1 MDDKHNQNYSFSFIS
16 PGYVIQSG
24 TEIQQSSNL
33 FVPGTDEPTILNIPF
48 ESVSDDVSA
57 NVNWGVYTAGLKYN
71 TSYAE
76 FKPHD
81 LSMTMIVPDRD
92 FRNRLIESVLYEIT
106 HVKVSIPVNDK
117 RLTYCSRAELSSV
130 DFKDNP
136 YINGIEISTKF
147 TITTPFVSRIF
158 VNNLGDPDEPTQ
170 YGTLVD
176 QYNDDNSVS
185 LSVDISKSEASILQH
200 TSMGSSLT
208 VNSPTEQAFI
218 TSLFNHIVYG
228 NDNDTSIGVLDND
241 TPIGVLDNGLLYTDN
256 SSTGA
261 MYNGLRYD
269 IWNLGS
275 PSFKQYES
283 LRDPNKILGLVSVLT
298 IL

>member
-1 MDDKHNQNYSFSFIS
+1 MDDKHNQNYSFSLIA
-16 PGYVIQSG
+16 PGYVIKSG
-24 TEIQQSSNL
+24 TEIQQSSNI
-33 FVPGTDEPTILNIPF
+33 FVPGTDEPTVLSIPF

-57 NVNWGVYTAGLKYN
+57 TVNWGAYTAGLKYN

-81 LSMTMIVPDRD
+81 LSITMVVPDRD
-92 FRNRLIESVLYEIT
+92 WRNRLIESVLYEIT
-106 HVKVSIPVNDK
+106 HVKVTIPVKNK
-117 RLTYCSRAELSSV
+117 HLIYCAKAELSSV

-147 TITTPFVSRIF
+147 TIMTPFVSRIF
-158 VNNLGDPDEPTQ
+158 ANELSAPDEPVT

-176 QYNDDNSVS
+176 YLDDNSVS
-185 LSVDISKSEASILQH
+185 LSVDISKSETSILQH

-208 VNSPTEQAFI
+208 VNSPTEQAFV

-228 NDNDTSIGVLDND
+228 HAEYDDTS
-241 TPIGVLDNGLLYTDN
+241 IGVLDNGLLYN
-256 SSTGA
+256 INNLTGLSDD
-261 MYNGLRYD
+261 GFRYD
-269 IWNLGS
+269 VWNLGS
-275 PSFKQYES
+275 PSFKQYKS

-298 IL
+298 II

>member
-16 PGYVIQSG
+16 PGYVIKSG
-24 TEIQQSSNL
+24 TEIQQNSNI
-33 FVPGTDEPTILNIPF
+33 FVPGTEEPTILNIPF
-48 ESVSDDVSA
+48 ESVSDDVST

-81 LSMTMIVPDRD
+81 LSITMIVPDRD
-92 FRNRLIESVLYEIT
+92 WRNRLIESVLYEIT
-106 HVKVSIPVNDK
+106 HVKVTIPVK
-117 RLTYCSRAELSSV
+117 SKELVYCAKAELSAV

-136 YINGIEISTKF
+136 YINGIEINTKF
-147 TITTPFVSRIF
+147 TIMTPFVSRLF
-158 VNNLGDPDEPTQ
+158 ANELGDPDEPVQ

-176 QYNDDNSVS
+176 YDDDNSVS
-185 LSVDISKSEASILQH
+185 LPIDISKSEVSILQQ

-208 VNSPTEQAFI
+208 VNSPTEQSFI

-228 NDNDTSIGVLDND
+228 NVEYDDTSIG
-241 TPIGVLDNGLLYTDN
+241 ILDNGLLYTDN
-256 SSTGA
+256 SSTGG
-261 MYNGLRYD
+261 MYNGLRYVV
-269 IWNLGS
+269 WNLGS
-275 PSFKQYES
+275 PSLKQYES

>member
-1 MDDKHNQNYSFSFIS
+1 MDDEHNQNYSFSLIA

-33 FVPGTDEPTILNIPF
+33 FVPGTEEPTVLNIPF
-48 ESVSDDVSA
+48 ESVSDDVSTT
-57 NVNWGVYTAGLKYN
+57 VNWGVYTAGLKYN

-81 LSMTMIVPDRD
+81 LSITMIVPDRNW
-92 FRNRLIESVLYEIT
+92 RNRLIESVLYEIT
-106 HVKVSIPVNDK
+106 HVKVTIPVK
-117 RLTYCSRAELSSV
+117 HKQLTYCAKVELSSV

-136 YINGIEISTKF
+136 YINGIEINTKF
-147 TITTPFVSRIF
+147 TIMTPFVSRIF
-158 VNNLGDPDEPTQ
+158 ANELSAPDEPTQ
-170 YGTLVD
+170 YGTLVN
-176 QYNDDNSVS
+176 YYDDNSVS
-185 LSVDISKSEASILQH
+185 LPVDISKSEASILQH

-218 TSLFNHIVYG
+218 TSFFNHIVY
-228 NDNDTSIGVLDND
+228 DHAEYDDTS
-241 TPIGVLDNGLLYTDN
+241 IGVLDNGLLYTDN
-256 SSTGA
+256 GSTGV
-261 MYNGLRYD
+261 MYNGLYYD
-269 IWNLGS
+269 IWNIGS

-283 LRDPNKILGLVSVLT
+283 LRDPNKILGLISVLT

>member
-1 MDDKHNQNYSFSFIS
+1 MDDKHNQNYSFSLIA

-33 FVPGTDEPTILNIPF
+33 FIPGTEEPTVLSIPF
-48 ESVSDDVSA
+48 ESVSDDVST

-81 LSMTMIVPDRD
+81 LSITMVVPDRD
-92 FRNRLIESVLYEIT
+92 WRNRLIESVLYEIT
-106 HVKVSIPVNDK
+106 HVKVTIPVNNK
-117 RLTYCSRAELSSV
+117 HLVYCTKAELSSV

-158 VNNLGDPDEPTQ
+158 ANELSAPDEPVT
-170 YGTLVD
+170 YGTLV
-176 QYNDDNSVS
+176 NFLDDNSVS
-185 LSVDISKSEASILQH
+185 LPIDISKSETSILQH

-208 VNSPTEQAFI
+208 VNSPTEQAFV

-228 NDNDTSIGVLDND
+228 RAEYDDNS
-241 TPIGVLDNGLLYTDN
+241 IGVLDNGLLYTDN

-261 MYNGLRYD
+261 MPNGLRYD
-269 IWNLGS
+269 IWNIGS

-283 LRDPNKILGLVSVLT
+283 LRGPNKILGLISVLT

>member
-1 MDDKHNQNYSFSFIS
+1 MDDKHNQNYSFSLIA

-24 TEIQQSSNL
+24 TEIQKSSNL
-33 FVPGTDEPTILNIPF
+33 FVPGTDEPTVLSVPF

-81 LSMTMIVPDRD
+81 LSITMVVPDRD
-92 FRNRLIESVLYEIT
+92 WRNRLIESVLYEIT
-106 HVKVSIPVNDK
+106 HVKVTVPVKNK
-117 RLTYCSRAELSSV
+117 HLVYCAKTELSSV

-136 YINGIEISTKF
+136 YINGIEINTKF
-147 TITTPFVSRIF
+147 TIMTPFVSRIF
-158 VNNLGDPDEPTQ
+158 TNELGDPDEPIK

-176 QYNDDNSVS
+176 YGDDNSVS
-185 LSVDISKSEASILQH
+185 LPIDISKSETSILQH

-228 NDNDTSIGVLDND
+228 HAEYNDTSIGVLDN
-241 TPIGVLDNGLLYTDN
+241 GLLYNYPVIDN
-256 SSTGA
+256 GF
-261 MYNGLRYD
+261 YYRV
-269 IWNLGS
+269 WNLGS
-275 PSFKQYES
+275 PSLKQYKS

>member
-1 MDDKHNQNYSFSFIS
+1 MDDKHNQNYSFSLIA

-24 TEIQQSSNL
+24 TEIQKSSNL
-33 FVPGTDEPTILNIPF
+33 FVPGTDEPTVLSVPF

-81 LSMTMIVPDRD
+81 LSITMIVPDRD
-92 FRNRLIESVLYEIT
+92 WRNRLIESVLYEIT
-106 HVKVSIPVNDK
+106 HVKVTIPVK
-117 RLTYCSRAELSSV
+117 SKHLTYCAKAELSSV

-136 YINGIEISTKF
+136 YVNGIEINTKF
-147 TITTPFVSRIF
+147 TITTPFVSRLF
-158 VNNLGDPDEPTQ
+158 ANELGDPDEPIK

-176 QYNDDNSVS
+176 YGDDNSVS
-185 LSVDISKSEASILQH
+185 LPIDISKSETSILQH

-228 NDNDTSIGVLDND
+228 HAEYNDTSIGVLDN
-241 TPIGVLDNGLLYTDN
+241 GLLYNYPVIDN
-256 SSTGA
+256 GFYYSV
-261 MYNGLRYD
+261 
-269 IWNLGS
+269 WNLGS
-275 PSFKQYES
+275 PSLKQYKS

>member
-1 MDDKHNQNYSFSFIS
+1 MDDKHNQNYSFSLIA
-16 PGYVIQSG
+16 PGYVIKSG
-24 TEIQQSSNL
+24 TEIQQNSNL
-33 FVPGTDEPTILNIPF
+33 FVPGTEEPTVLSVPF
-48 ESVSDDVSA
+48 ESVSDDVST
-57 NVNWGVYTAGLKYN
+57 NVNWGVNTAGLKYN
-71 TSYAE
+71 TTYAE

-81 LSMTMIVPDRD
+81 LSITMIVPDRD
-92 FRNRLIESVLYEIT
+92 WRNRLIESVLYEIT
-106 HVKVSIPVNDK
+106 HVKVTIPVK
-117 RLTYCSRAELSSV
+117 SKHLTYCAKAELSSV

-136 YINGIEISTKF
+136 YVNGIEISTKF

-158 VNNLGDPDEPTQ
+158 ANKLSAPDEPTQ

-176 QYNDDNSVS
+176 FYDYENSVS
-185 LSVDISKSEASILQH
+185 LPVDISKSESSILQH

-228 NDNDTSIGVLDND
+228 NTEFEDKS
-241 TPIGVLDNGLLYTDN
+241 IGVLDNGLLYSDN

-261 MYNGLRYD
+261 RYNGLRYD

-283 LRDPNKILGLVSVLT
+283 LRGPNKILGLVSVLT

>member
-1 MDDKHNQNYSFSFIS
+1 MDDKHNQNYSFSLIS

-24 TEIQQSSNL
+24 TEIQQNSNL
-33 FVPGTDEPTILNIPF
+33 FVPGTEEPTVLNIPF

-81 LSMTMIVPDRD
+81 LSITMIVPDRD
-92 FRNRLIESVLYEIT
+92 WRNRLIESVLYEIT
-106 HVKVSIPVNDK
+106 HVKVTIPVKDK
-117 RLTYCSRAELSSV
+117 HLIYCAKVEISSV

-136 YINGIEISTKF
+136 YVNGIEINTKF
-147 TITTPFVSRIF
+147 TIMTPFVSRVF
-158 VNNLGDPDEPTQ
+158 VNKLGDPDEPAQ

-176 QYNDDNSVS
+176 YGDDNSVS
-185 LSVDISKSEASILQH
+185 LSVDISKNEPSILQH

-228 NDNDTSIGVLDND
+228 NNNDTSIGVLDN
-241 TPIGVLDNGLLYTDN
+241 GLLY
-256 SSTGA
+256 S
-261 MYNGLRYD
+261 YNQTSLSNNGFYYNV
-269 IWNLGS
+269 WNLGS
-275 PSFKQYES
+275 PSFKQYEQ
-283 LRDPNKILGLVSVLT
+283 LRDPNKIIGLVSVLT
-298 IL
+298 II

>member
-1 MDDKHNQNYSFSFIS
+1 MDDKHNQNYLFSLVA
-16 PGYVIQSG
+16 PGYVIKSG

-33 FVPGTDEPTILNIPF
+33 FVPGTEEPTVLSIPF
-48 ESVSDDVSA
+48 ESVSDDVSS

-76 FKPHD
+76 FKSHD
-81 LSMTMIVPDRD
+81 LSITMVVPDRD
-92 FRNRLIESVLYEIT
+92 WRNRLIESVLYEIT
-106 HVKVSIPVNDK
+106 HVKVTIPVNDK
-117 RLTYCSRAELSSV
+117 RLTYCSKAELSSV

-136 YINGIEISTKF
+136 YINGIEINTKF

-158 VNNLGDPDEPTQ
+158 ANEPSAPDEPTQ

-176 QYNDDNSVS
+176 YYDDNSVS
-185 LSVDISKSEASILQH
+185 LPIDISKSEPSILQH

-208 VNSPTEQAFI
+208 VNSPTEQTLI

-228 NDNDTSIGVLDND
+228 RAEYDDTFTGIVDTS
-241 TPIGVLDNGLLYTDN
+241 TGVLDNGLLYSQSQTSLSDN
-256 SSTGA
+256 GF
-261 MYNGLRYD
+261 YYD
-269 IWNLGS
+269 IWNIGS
-275 PSFKQYES
+275 PSFKQYKR

>member
-1 MDDKHNQNYSFSFIS
+1 MDDKHNQNYSFSLIA
-16 PGYVIQSG
+16 PGYVIKSG

-33 FVPGTDEPTILNIPF
+33 FVPGTDEPTVLNIPF

-57 NVNWGVYTAGLKYN
+57 NVNWGVYTDGLKYN

-81 LSMTMIVPDRD
+81 LSITMIVPDRD
-92 FRNRLIESVLYEIT
+92 WRNRLIESVLYEIT
-106 HVKVSIPVNDK
+106 HVKVTIPVKD
-117 RLTYCSRAELSSV
+117 RHLSYCAKAELSSV

-136 YINGIEISTKF
+136 YINGIEINTKF
-147 TITTPFVSRIF
+147 TIMTPFVSRIF
-158 VNNLGDPDEPTQ
+158 VNELGDPDEPVT

-176 QYNDDNSVS
+176 FYDDNSVS
-185 LSVDISKSEASILQH
+185 LPVDISKSESSILQH

-208 VNSPTEQAFI
+208 VNSPTEQTFI

-228 NDNDTSIGVLDND
+228 NVEYNDTS
-241 TPIGVLDNGLLYTDN
+241 IGVLDNGLLYTNN
-256 SSTGA
+256 SSTGG

-269 IWNLGS
+269 VWNIGS

-283 LRDPNKILGLVSVLT
+283 LRDPNKILGLISVLT

>member
-1 MDDKHNQNYSFSFIS
+1 MDDKRNQNYSFSIVA
-16 PGYVIQSG
+16 PGYVIKSG

-81 LSMTMIVPDRD
+81 LSITMLVPDRD
-92 FRNRLIESVLYEIT
+92 WRNRLIESVLYEIT
-106 HVKVSIPVNDK
+106 HVKVTVPVKNK
-117 RLTYCSRAELSSV
+117 HLIYCAKAELSSV

-136 YINGIEISTKF
+136 YVNGMEISTKF
-147 TITTPFVSRIF
+147 TIMTPFVSRVF
-158 VNNLGDPDEPTQ
+158 VNKLGDPDEPAQ

-176 QYNDDNSVS
+176 YGDDNSVS
-185 LSVDISKSEASILQH
+185 LSVDISKSETSILQH

-208 VNSPTEQAFI
+208 VNSPTEQTFI

-228 NDNDTSIGVLDND
+228 NTNDTSIGVLDN
-241 TPIGVLDNGLLYTDN
+241 GLLYNVSSLTGLSDN
-256 SSTGA
+256 GF
-261 MYNGLRYD
+261 YYD
-269 IWNLGS
+269 VWNLGS
-275 PSFKQYES
+275 PSFKQYEH
-283 LRDPNKILGLVSVLT
+283 LRDPNKILGLISVLT

>member
-1 MDDKHNQNYSFSFIS
+1 MDDKHNQNYSFSLIA
-16 PGYVIQSG
+16 PGYVIKSG
-24 TEIQQSSNL
+24 TEIQQSSNI
-33 FVPGTDEPTILNIPF
+33 FVPGTDEPTVLSIPF
-48 ESVSDDVSA
+48 ESVSDDVSS

-81 LSMTMIVPDRD
+81 LSITMIVPDRD
-92 FRNRLIESVLYEIT
+92 WRNRLIESVLYEIT
-106 HVKVSIPVNDK
+106 HVKVTIPVNNK
-117 RLTYCSRAELSSV
+117 HLIYCAKAELSSV

-158 VNNLGDPDEPTQ
+158 ANELSAPDEPTQ
-170 YGTLVD
+170 YGTLVN
-176 QYNDDNSVS
+176 YYDDNSVS
-185 LSVDISKSEASILQH
+185 LSVDISKNEPSILQH

-208 VNSPTEQAFI
+208 VNSPTEQTFI

-228 NDNDTSIGVLDND
+228 HAEYNNPS
-241 TPIGVLDNGLLYTDN
+241 IGVLDNGLLYTDN
-256 SSTGA
+256 SSTRS

-269 IWNLGS
+269 VWNIGS
-275 PSFKQYES
+275 PSLKQYKY
-283 LRDPNKILGLVSVLT
+283 LRDPNKILGLISVLT

>member
-1 MDDKHNQNYSFSFIS
+1 MDDKHNQNYSFSLIS
-16 PGYVIQSG
+16 PGYVIKSG

-33 FVPGTDEPTILNIPF
+33 FVPGTDEPTVLSVPF
-48 ESVSDDVSA
+48 ESVSDDVST

-81 LSMTMIVPDRD
+81 LSITMIVPDRD
-92 FRNRLIESVLYEIT
+92 WRNRLIESVLYEIT
-106 HVKVSIPVNDK
+106 HVKVTIPVNNK
-117 RLTYCSRAELSSV
+117 HLVYCAKAELSSV

-147 TITTPFVSRIF
+147 TITTPFVSKIF
-158 VNNLGDPDEPTQ
+158 ANELGDPDEPVT

-176 QYNDDNSVS
+176 YDDDSSIS
-185 LSVDISKSEASILQH
+185 LPIDISKSEASILQH

-208 VNSPTEQAFI
+208 VNSPTEQSFI

-228 NDNDTSIGVLDND
+228 HAEYNDTS
-241 TPIGVLDNGLLYTDN
+241 TGVLDNGLLYRYNQNSLSDN
-256 SSTGA
+256 GFY
-261 MYNGLRYD
+261 YNVWT
-269 IWNLGS
+269 IGS
-275 PSFKQYES
+275 PSFKQYKQ
-283 LRDPNKILGLVSVLT
+283 LRDPNQILGLVSVLT

>member
-1 MDDKHNQNYSFSFIS
+1 MDDKHNQNYSFSLIA
-16 PGYVIQSG
+16 PGYVIKSG

-33 FVPGTDEPTILNIPF
+33 FVPGTDEPTVLSIPF
-48 ESVSDDVSA
+48 ESVSNDVST

-81 LSMTMIVPDRD
+81 LSITMIVPDRD
-92 FRNRLIESVLYEIT
+92 WRNRLIESVLYEIT
-106 HVKVSIPVNDK
+106 HVKVTIPVNNK
-117 RLTYCSRAELSSV
+117 HLIYCAQAELSSV

-147 TITTPFVSRIF
+147 TIMTPFVSKMF
-158 VNNLGDPDEPTQ
+158 VNELGDPDEPTQ

-176 QYNDDNSVS
+176 YDDDNSVS
-185 LSVDISKSEASILQH
+185 LPIDISKSESNILQH

-228 NDNDTSIGVLDND
+228 NAEYNDTL
-241 TPIGVLDNGLLYTDN
+241 IGVLDNGLLYSHSLTSLSDN
-256 SSTGA
+256 GF
-261 MYNGLRYD
+261 YYD
-269 IWNLGS
+269 VWNIGS
-275 PSFKQYES
+275 PSFKQYKR